1 MKWLKLSLLSSF
13 ATLFFAAKARA
24 ACPVCTVAVGGMMVL
39 LEKYGVDNT
48 ISGVWIGGFILSTT
62 LWAIN
67 ILGKKKYK
75 FFGMEMLLL
84 LFFYLSLVAPL
95 QYKGIIGIPSKII
108 WGMDKALLG
117 ILLGGVLFHFAHFSY
132 LKIKAK
138 NGGKPWFPFQR
149 VAMPVL
155 SLALLSLIFYLI
167 SSPKYLW
174 HDLRGY
180 AETPLLWIIIPIVSV
195 IHLLLFRSMNRL
207 VSAKP
212 ACH

>member
-1 MKWLKLSLLSSF
+1 MNRIHNQLMIPPALFLLIN
-13 ATLFFAAKARA
+13 AAKARA

-67 ILGKKKYK
+67 ILNKRSYK
-75 FFGMEMLLL
+75 FFGMKMVLL
-84 LFFYLSLVAPL
+84 LFFYLSLIVPL
-95 QYKGIIGIPSKII
+95 QYKGIIGIPSKMI

-117 ILLGGVLFHFAHFSY
+117 MLLGGVFFQAAHLAY
-132 LKIKAK
+132 LKIKIK
-138 NGGKPWFPFQR
+138 NNNKPWFPFQR
-149 VAMPVL
+149 VVMPVL
-155 SLALLSLIFYLI
+155 SLAFLSLIFYLI

-174 HDLRGY
+174 HDIRGY
-180 AETPLLWIIIPIVSV
+180 AETPLFWIVVPVVLIG
-195 IHLLLFRSMNRL
+195 HLLLFRSMDRL
-207 VSAKP
+207 P